1 MNRTLEFRVGL
12 VTLVALAFFIWMI
25 VFVSGHNPLES
36 KDYYNIV
43 FPDAGLLQKGD
54 QVRLNGI
61 PIGNVEQIGLQGG
74 KVLVQISINSKI
86 KIRKDA
92 KIVVGDV
99 GLFGT
104 NYIKISQYRTTK
116 NPEYWSPNGLITGSE
131 EPGFEELLQQGQ
143 DLVVQAKN
151 TFMSLNQ
158 IMSDEEFH
166 NDFKGVFADLKES
179 TESTKR
185 LFSKTEK
192 KVGKILT
199 DVSDITGSLEEDAD
213 SVGDKAVMAMER
225 LNNVLGDL
233 ETISREN
240 KDNIDKAIENLTKM
254 VEQFNGDG
262 QAVKD
267 LRAVLD
273 NLKNVTGTLKTF
285 ADDVTAEGETAEKIR
300 SVTNRVEVVTSDLA
314 EVTGSVKEFVL
325 DPETKQDIKQA
336 FEDVNSLASNIDS
349 ATSAVS
355 TVKFKLQAALYY
367 SGKVDDYRSDFIA
380 NVQKDNFLFRLGFED
395 VGEDDGI
402 NVVQVGMIK
411 DRFVF
416 RTGLISDEMGIG
428 VDANVGRKNTF
439 RFSVEAFDPDDVVW
453 RAIGSYRV
461 VGGTRLALWH
471 QHGPIENVT
480 YGGIQQEF

>member
-1 MNRTLEFRVGL
+1 
-12 VTLVALAFFIWMI
+12 MI

-61 PIGNVEQIGLQGG
+61 PIGNVEQIGLKAG
-74 KVLVQISINSKI
+74 KVLVQVSINSKI

-116 NPEYWSPNGLITGSE
+116 NPEFWAPNGVIKGSE

-166 NDFKGVFADLKES
+166 NDFKGVFSDLKDS

-185 LFSKTEK
+185 LFSKTE
-192 KVGKILT
+192 VRVSKILG
-199 DVSDITGSLEEDAD
+199 DVSNITGSLEEDAD
-213 SVGDKAVMAMER
+213 SAGDKAVMAMDR

-233 ETISREN
+233 ETLSREN
-240 KDNIDKAIENLTKM
+240 KKNIDKAINNMTKM
-254 VEQFNGDG
+254 INQFNGDG
-262 QAVKD
+262 KAVKD
-267 LRAVLD
+267 MRAVLE
-273 NLKNVTGTLKTF
+273 NLKDVTGTLKTF
-285 ADDVTAEGETAEKIR
+285 ADDVTAEGQTAEKIK
-300 SVTNRVEVVTSDLA
+300 SVTSRVEVVTNDLA

-325 DPETKQDIKQA
+325 DPETKEDIKQA

-367 SGKVDDYRSDFIA
+367 SGKVDDYRSDFVA
-380 NVQKDNFLFRLGFED
+380 QVEKDKFLFRLGFED
-395 VGEDDGI
+395 VGEDDGL
-402 NVVQVGMIK
+402 NVVQVGMMK
-411 DRFVF
+411 KRFVF
-416 RTGLISDEMGIG
+416 RTGLFSDEMGIG
-428 VDANVGRKNTF
+428 VDANVGRKESF
-439 RFSVEAFDPDDVVW
+439 RFTVEAFDPDDVVW
-453 RAIGSYRV
+453 RAIGSYKV
-461 VGGTRLALWH
+461 MGGTRVAIWH